1 MDKILETIEHEFSK
15 SNDVINLAKQY
26 QKLNNN
32 INDIFILLIGAK
44 NTRHFSDEMNL
55 HLFLL
60 FFNIYYD
67 IIFTLNTI

>member
-32 INDIFILLIGAK
+32 INDIFIKELQ
-44 NTRHFSDEMNL
+44 R
-55 HLFLL
+55 
-60 FFNIYYD
+60 
-67 IIFTLNTI
+67 LNARNEDDGK